1 MTDIERKVYRIVWS
15 IKRTKQR
22 NTTYDELERFTGR
35 HGAKLNEVL
44 CSLVEKKIIWWDE
57 QHTKEVQ
64 LRADHQ
70 SPYVDN
76 PFIKQT

>member
-22 NTTYDELERFTGR
+22 NTSYEELERFTGR
-35 HGAKLNEVL
+35 QDAKLNEVL
-44 CSLVEKKIIWWDE
+44 ISLVEKKIIWWDE
-57 QHTKEVQ
+57 SRTKEVQ

-70 SPYVDN
+70 SPYTDN
-76 PFIKQT
+76 PYLKQT